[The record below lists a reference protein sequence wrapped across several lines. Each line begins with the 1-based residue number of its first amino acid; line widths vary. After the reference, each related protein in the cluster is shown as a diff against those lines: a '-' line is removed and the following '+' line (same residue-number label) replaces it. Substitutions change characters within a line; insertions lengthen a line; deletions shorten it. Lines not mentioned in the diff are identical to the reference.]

1 MIKKLMTLII
11 IILCSGC
18 WNYQEL
24 NEYAIVTG
32 MALDYKNNEYQL
44 SFLISNGN
52 KSENDQTKISVL
64 TGSGITI
71 YDAIKDVSLMSPKE
85 LYISHLSIV
94 IVSEEV
100 AKNGI
105 ADLIDFLMRDPQ
117 SHQNF
122 YMVLAKNDK
131 AQDMLSILSPLADYP
146 SQNITLNVKNSAKL
160 QGKITDANFNLFI
173 HKLLAKGFEPI
184 MNSLIIVGNEE
195 EGQTPESQ
203 EKAKQDAYTKLDN
216 IGIFKND
223 KLVGWATKEESI
235 GISMLLGNIST
246 VYFNIPCYNE
256 YAVTVSNDYKIDY
269 DVSKDKIIVNVN
281 AEGSLEEISCNINL
295 EDKNEI
301 NKLEKKVEEEMKKYM
316 EDAIELAKNYQT
328 DIFGFGNL
336 IYKKYPKFYNEIE
349 DWNTYFTNF
358 NIEIN
363 TSFKYTSRGTLDQSL
378 KQEIYE

>member
-1 MIKKLMTLII
+1 MLKPAEKEDLNQISLTGMRALVIVCLLVEAPRSLQEIRDEFLRLNILDEDSSNDILRIDLNTLRYMGWKISRATAKTNYKYVLLKQPFCLNLADDEIALLRKIYKRLRESNDINLLIKYDKLFQKIANKICDNDSKEKLLGLSIFKHFNTEMVKDLII
-11 IILCSGC
+11 DA
-18 WNYQEL
+18 E
-24 NEYAIVTG
+24 
-32 MALDYKNNEYQL
+32 YKNIVELEY
-44 SFLISNGN
+44 SNPAR
-52 KSENDQTKISVL
+52 KSKSKKQVSVQR
-64 TGSGITI
+64 
-71 YDAIKDVSLMSPKE
+71 
-85 LYISHLSIV
+85 IV
-94 IVSEEV
+94 
-100 AKNGI
+100 
-105 ADLIDFLMRDPQ
+105 
-117 SHQNF
+117 
-122 YMVLAKNDK
+122 
-131 AQDMLSILSPLADYP
+131 
-146 SQNITLNVKNSAKL
+146 
-160 QGKITDANFNLFI
+160 
-173 HKLLAKGFEPI
+173 
-184 MNSLIIVGNEE
+184 
-195 EGQTPESQ
+195 
-203 EKAKQDAYTKLDN
+203 
-216 IGIFKND
+216 FKND

-246 VYFNIPCYNE
+246 VYFNIPYYNE

-281 AEGSLEEISCNINL
+281 AEGSLKEISCNINL